1 MYFEPLG
8 ANGSSNKK
16 YPGKLRTYGIG
27 AGYQRFLW
35 KNLYSTL
42 YATPF
47 LMQYYDSDYKKIQ
60 KGFQLYLR
68 VLLGYRFEFFEH
80 RWYLEPSVGS
90 IYWPVNTN
98 LPESFKAIEKDFPNY
113 SLFSLN
119 LYFGYRF

>member
-1 MYFEPLG
+1 
-8 ANGSSNKK
+8 
-16 YPGKLRTYGIG
+16 
-27 AGYQRFLW
+27 
-35 KNLYSTL
+35 
-42 YATPF
+42 
-47 LMQYYDSDYKKIQ
+47 MQYYDLDYKKIQ

-80 RWYLEPSVGS
+80 RWYLEPSVGL

-98 LPESFKAIEKDFPNY
+98 LPESFKAIEKDLPNY